1 MLWEAVVG
9 EFVGPLRP
17 RSTTR
22 TRETTQPA
30 QAQEREIVTSFLV
43 TGGCGFVGSTI
54 CREITRLDPL
64 ASVTAF
70 DNLRRRGSEGNLAS
84 LEGLGVPVIHG
95 DVRVATDL
103 DEIAGEFDVIIDAAA
118 EPSVHAGTSG
128 SPRYVIDT
136 NLSGTVNL
144 LEFARRRAQTFIL
157 LSTSRVYSIG
167 AMRALQTTEGPTRL
181 ELTERQTIPG
191 ASGKGIS
198 ERFPTDGIRS
208 FYGTSKLASEMLAQE
223 YAASTDLQVIINRCG
238 VIAGAGQFGKVDQ
251 GVVALWVAAH
261 LYGRPLAYIGFGGSG
276 KQVRDLMHPE
286 DLLALVLRQLEM
298 APSINGE
305 VFNVGGGRPVSVSLA
320 ELTVLCRERTGRAI
334 TIDAVADTSAVD
346 IPVYPSDTTRVEE
359 TTGWQPRRTAT
370 DIIDDIATWIEG
382 DYERLRPLFVSA

>member
-1 MLWEAVVG
+1 MGSQLCRGIRSADPTAEVV
-9 EFVGPLRP
+9 
-17 RSTTR
+17 
-22 TRETTQPA
+22 
-30 QAQEREIVTSFLV
+30 
-43 TGGCGFVGSTI
+43 
-54 CREITRLDPL
+54 
-64 ASVTAF
+64 AF
-70 DNLRRRGSEGNLAS
+70 DNLRRRGSEMNVGILNDA
-84 LEGLGVPVIHG
+84 GVTVIHG
-95 DVRVATDL
+95 DAR
-103 DEIAGEFDVIIDAAA
+103 IASDFDDIPGDFDVVLDAAA

-136 NLSGTVNL
+136 NLGGTVNL
-144 LEFARRRAQTFIL
+144 LEFSRRRARTFVL

-181 ELTERQTIPG
+181 EFAEGQAILG
-191 ASGKGIS
+191 ASSKGLS
-198 ERFPTDGIRS
+198 ESFPTDGVRS

-298 APSINGE
+298 APRINGE

-320 ELTVLCRERTGRAI
+320 ELTVLCRERTGKAI

-346 IPVYPSDTTRVEE
+346 IPVYLSDTTRVEE